1 MYGANCPLSLSVQYF
16 ESPKRISSA
25 FHTPDALFSVRATI
39 RLEKSQS
46 QSVNAKMKAHRILM
60 TTMMIVVMIK
70 QCNDDDEDNDSGCAK
85 LNKMNLRTH
94 GVSKNVLSIQIGI
107 LTSAVNISSNY

>member
-70 QCNDDDEDNDSGCAK
+70 QCNDDDEDNDSGF
-85 LNKMNLRTH
+85 
-94 GVSKNVLSIQIGI
+94 SNVQ
-107 LTSAVNISSNY
+107 N